1 MTKRLLLAAT
11 AAALLASVP
20 AQAALKEGARVPS
33 LVTQG
38 ALAGKTFNFNLQQE
52 LRKGPVVLYFF
63 PKAFTPGCTVE
74 AQLFRDNHAEIALAG
89 ASIVGVSTDGQ
100 KTQCRFAEAHKVPY
114 PMIADR
120 DRGVCRAYDVLWPIV
135 GIARRIT
142 YVISP
147 AMEIAAVFHQELQA
161 RKHRHDVRAFIH
173 ARFRAA
179 RPPAV

>member
-1 MTKRLLLAAT
+1 M
-11 AAALLASVP
+11 
-20 AQAALKEGARVPS
+20 LKVGARAPEIDRVAIDGQRFVLS
-33 LVTQG
+33 QQG
-38 ALAGKTFNFNLQQE
+38 GLCT
-52 LRKGPVVLYFF
+52 VVYFF

-89 ASIVGVSTDGQ
+89 ASIVGVSTDDQ
-100 KTQCRFAEAHKVPY
+100 KTQCRFAEAHNVPY

-120 DRGVCRAYDVLWPIV
+120 DRSVCRAYDVLWPIV

-147 AMEIAAVFHQELQA
+147 TMEIAAVFHHELQA
-161 RKHRHDVRAFIH
+161 RKHRDDVLSFID